1 MKRKFLEDLGLEK
14 ATIDSIMDENGKDI
28 ENAKGDTKKLED
40 TIATLTSEKAALEK
54 QVSER
59 DSQLETL
66 KNSTGDV
73 EALKQQIT
81 TLQAENKAAAD
92 AHAAEIKQMKVD
104 SAIEAAITGAKGKN
118 AKAIKALLN
127 LENAE
132 LAEDGTVKGLAEQ
145 IDALQKSDAYLFET
159 KETKTKVKGAVPA
172 ESGNDDA
179 DKKVDTSKM
188 SYSEM
193 LAYLAENPDAK
204 I

>member
-14 ATIDSIMDENGKDI
+14 EAIDSIMDENGKDI

-104 SAIEAAITGAKGKN
+104 SAIETAITGAKGKN
-118 AKAIKALLN
+118 SKAIKALLN

-132 LAEDGTVKGLAEQ
+132 LADDGTIKGLAEQ
-145 IDALQKSDAYLFET
+145 IEALQKSDAYLFEA
-159 KETKTKVKGAVPA
+159 KETKKQVKGAVPG
-172 ESGNDDA
+172 ESGNDDG

-193 LAYLAENPDAK
+193 LAYLAENPEAK